1 MVETNR
7 LPAPDG
13 NWLDRERTI
22 PFSFEGKD
30 YQGFAGDTIASA
42 LAANGSW
49 LLSRS
54 FKYHRPR
61 GVLTMAGKDAN
72 TLIQVDGEPNVLAD
86 RRLIEPGLRAC
97 AQNTIGNLERDWA
110 SLLGCFG
117 RFLPAGFYYKAFFKP
132 RGAFAFWEPII
143 RRMAGLG
150 RVDLHAPHYYHDKA
164 YCFSDVAVIGGG
176 PAGMAAALEAA
187 KAGAEVFLIED
198 GRHLGGSLN
207 FGRFGADRAAAVN
220 LRQELVA
227 AVEASPN
234 ITVFTD
240 AVCQAL
246 FADNWL
252 PVTKG
257 NRLYK
262 VRAASVVVATGGAE
276 QHIVFRN
283 NDLPGIMMGSA
294 AQRLIRL
301 YGIRPGKRAVIATT
315 NGSGYGVALDL
326 AEKGVEVAAIVD
338 LRDEP
343 LDCPLSSAGRAGNIP
358 VLSGYAIVAATANA
372 GNRHVTGVIVSRSQ
386 GPHPEG
392 GPVQRLDCDLVCM
405 CGGSVPA
412 AALLRY
418 AGADIA
424 YDEETAAFVVQPL
437 DAPVHAAGTVNG
449 VSGLKAIAADGRHA
463 GWQAARDGGFEID
476 ARPAR
481 PATDP
486 AGKRQVLLPVTP
498 HPKGKDFVDY
508 DEDLQACDIVNTV
521 ADGYTDVELL
531 KRYSTI
537 GMGPSQGRHSALPAA
552 RLAAGML
559 GRSLDDIGVTTARPP
574 VGPITF
580 AHLAGRQFEP
590 VRRTAMHHRH
600 LEMGATM
607 MLAGPWLRPAFYGPE
622 EEKENCIR
630 DETIAVRN
638 NVGMID
644 VSTLGGL
651 EVRGTDAAEFMN
663 RIYAFSYTK
672 QPVGRGRYVLM
683 TDETGAI
690 TDDGIAARFHERHF
704 YVTATTG
711 GVDAVYQHML
721 WNNAQWCLNVDITNV
736 TAAYCGINIA
746 GPNARVVLAPLCD
759 DVDLSAEA
767 FPYMGATDAMVAG
780 IPARILRVGFVG
792 ELGYELHAPSDRGE
806 ALWDALLEAGRDH
819 DIRPFGVEAQRV
831 LRLEKGHIIVGQ
843 DTDGLT
849 HPFEAGMGW
858 AIGKKK
864 KDFIG
869 KRAIEIRKNVG
880 TTRQLVGFILTDGQ
894 ELPPADGHIIVSGP
908 DIVGHVTSAAFSHAL
923 GKVVGLAYAA
933 PDQHEPGAHLS
944 IKAEGGRIIDA
955 EVVALP
961 FYDPENKRQEL

>member
-1 MVETNR
+1 MVGTNR

-13 NWLDRERTI
+13 DWLDRECAI
-22 PFSFEGKD
+22 PFSFEGRS

-42 LAANGSW
+42 LAANGVW

-61 GVLTMAGKDAN
+61 GVLTMTGEDAN
-72 TLIQVDGEPNVLAD
+72 TLIQLDGEPNVLAD
-86 RRLIEPGLRAC
+86 RRLIEPGLRAR
-97 AQNTIGNLERDWA
+97 AQNTVGTLERDWA
-110 SLLGCFG
+110 SLLGYFG

-150 RVDLHAPHYYHDKA
+150 RVDLHAPHDYHDKA
-164 YCFSDVAVIGGG
+164 YGFSDVAVVGGG

-187 KAGAEVFLIED
+187 KAGAEVILIED
-198 GRHLGGSLN
+198 GRQLGGSLN
-207 FGRFGADRAAAVN
+207 FSRYGADRAAAVN

-252 PVTKG
+252 PVTKE

-262 VRAASVVVATGGAE
+262 VRAASMVVATGAAE

-301 YGIRPGKRAVIATT
+301 YGVRPGKRAVIVTA
-315 NGSGYGVALDL
+315 NSNGYGVGLDL
-326 AEKGVEVAAIVD
+326 AENGVEVAAIVD

-343 LDCPLSSAGRAGNIP
+343 LDCPLSHAARAKNIRI
-358 VLSGYAIVAATANA
+358 LLGHAIVAATAKA
-372 GNRHVTGVIVSRSQ
+372 RNRHVSGVVVTQGQ
-386 GPHPEG
+386 GPHPGG
-392 GPVQRLDCDLVCM
+392 GPGQRLDCDLVCM

-412 AALLRY
+412 AALLRH

-437 DAPVHAAGTVNG
+437 DAPIHAAGAVNG
-449 VSGLKAIAADGRHA
+449 VSDLEAITADGRHA
-463 GWQAARDGGFEID
+463 GRQATRDGGFEVD

-481 PATDP
+481 PAADS

-508 DEDLQACDIVNTV
+508 DEDLQACDIVNTI

-537 GMGPSQGRHSALPAA
+537 GMGPSQGRHSALPAVS
-552 RLAAGML
+552 LVAGVL

-600 LEMGATM
+600 LEKGATI
-607 MLAGPWLRPAFYGPE
+607 MLAGSWLRPAFYGPE
-622 EEKENCIR
+622 VDKENCIR

-644 VSTLGGL
+644 VSTLGGI
-651 EVRGTDAAEFMN
+651 EVRGPDAAEFMN
-663 RIYAFSYTK
+663 RIYTFSYTK

-690 TDDGIAARFHERHF
+690 VDDGIAARFHEHHF

-711 GVDAVYQHML
+711 GVDAVYRHML
-721 WNNAQWCLNVDITNV
+721 WHNTQWHLDVDITNV
-736 TAAYCGINIA
+736 TAAYCGINIT

-759 DVDLSAEA
+759 DVDLSAKA
-767 FPYMGATDAMVAG
+767 FPYMAATDGMVAG

-792 ELGYELHAPSDRGE
+792 ELGYELHAPSDHGE

-831 LRLEKGHIIVGQ
+831 LRLEKGHIIIGQ

-864 KDFIG
+864 RDFIG
-869 KRAIEIRKNVG
+869 KRAIEIRKNRG
-880 TTRQLVGFILTDGQ
+880 TTRQLVGFTLADTQG
-894 ELPPADGHIIVSGP
+894 PPAEGHLVVRDT

-923 GKVVGLAYAA
+923 GKVIGLAYVA
-933 PDQHEPGAHLS
+933 PDRHEPGTHLT
-944 IKAEGGRIIDA
+944 IKGEGGRIIDA